1 MNARQKAKK
10 YKKEYQRLKELN
22 NPIQKIPITEIRCER
37 KNFRYAFDN
46 IYPHQIL
53 KKDETNK
60 VILLK
65 KAKRELARK
74 FAKYIE
80 ENMKVTQY
88 NDSRF
93 YFPNEYEA
101 TVYIGFEYG
110 QEEKQNF

>member
-22 NPIQKIPITEIRCER
+22 NPIQKFPITEIKCER
-37 KNFRYAFDN
+37 KTFRYAFGN
-46 IYPHQIL
+46 IYPHQVL

-65 KAKRELARK
+65 QVKRELARK
-74 FAKYIE
+74 FAEYIE
-80 ENMKVTQY
+80 ENMTVIQH
-88 NDSRF
+88 NDIDL

-101 TVYIGFEYG
+101 TVYIGFEDG
-110 QEEKQNF
+110 QKE

>member
-22 NPIQKIPITEIRCER
+22 NPIQKFPITEIRCER
-37 KNFRYAFDN
+37 KTFRYTFGN
-46 IYPHQIL
+46 IYPHQVL

-65 KAKRELARK
+65 KVKRELAKK

-80 ENMKVTQY
+80 ENMTVTQY
-88 NDSRF
+88 NDNDF
-93 YFPNEYEA
+93 YFPDEYEA
-101 TVYIGFEYG
+101 TVYIGFEDG
-110 QEEKQNF
+110 QKE